1 MVNWHNF
8 ATVAVA
14 ALAATALVFGATFL
28 VGRRIGRYNVVDV
41 TWGLAFVVVAI
52 VAAVLGTGD
61 VIRRLLLLAL
71 VAVWGLRLAAHLT
84 VKLKGKGEDPRYE
97 AHLRGDFSTATV
109 LRKIFVVQGI
119 SAWFVSLPL
128 QLSAASGP
136 TPPRWLPVL
145 ILGTLLWL
153 VGFVFEALGDQQL
166 KAFKADPANKGR
178 IMDRGLWSWTR
189 HPNYFGD
196 ACVWWGLWL
205 ITLNGWAALATVL
218 SPMLMT
224 YFLVYATGARLAEK
238 HMADRPGFREYC
250 ARTAFFVPWPPS
262 RRR

>member
-136 TPPRWLPVL
+136 TPPSGV
-145 ILGTLLWL
+145 
-153 VGFVFEALGDQQL
+153 
-166 KAFKADPANKGR
+166 K
-178 IMDRGLWSWTR
+178 
-189 HPNYFGD
+189 
-196 ACVWWGLWL
+196 
-205 ITLNGWAALATVL
+205 
-218 SPMLMT
+218 
-224 YFLVYATGARLAEK
+224 
-238 HMADRPGFREYC
+238 
-250 ARTAFFVPWPPS
+250 
-262 RRR
+262 